1 MDSHSEGSSSSE
13 ASKELHQQDTQAGQ
27 ALEKVMADLETAGK
41 PASLL
46 PALKRRNSGNLRRPW
61 TTVEEALLIR
71 LVEQADY
78 RKVLNTSRLSKLWVG
93 QNCSSPGPFWILGCV
108 WNQANVSHPQRAT

>member
-1 MDSHSEGSSSSE
+1 LQLLQVGD
-13 ASKELHQQDTQAGQ
+13 
-27 ALEKVMADLETAGK
+27 DLQTAGA

-46 PALKRRNSGNLRRPW
+46 PALKRRNSGKRNLHRPW

-78 RKVLNTSRLSKLWVG
+78 RKLVSCFFQAAAHHLRNVCHLSGTGTAFKGSV
-93 QNCSSPGPFWILGCV
+93 
-108 WNQANVSHPQRAT
+108 

>member
-71 LVEQADY
+71 LV
-78 RKVLNTSRLSKLWVG
+78 LNTSRLSKLWVG

>member
-1 MDSHSEGSSSSE
+1 LQLLQVGD
-13 ASKELHQQDTQAGQ
+13 
-27 ALEKVMADLETAGK
+27 DLQTAGA

-46 PALKRRNSGNLRRPW
+46 PALKRRNSGKRNLHRPW

-78 RKVLNTSRLSKLWVG
+78 RKQVTCFFRN
-93 QNCSSPGPFWILGCV
+93 N
-108 WNQANVSHPQRAT
+108 N